1 MQIKEDK
8 NKLKNGLYV
17 VSTPIG
23 NLSDITFRA
32 IQTLKNSDVILCEDT
47 RVSKKLLS
55 SFDIKSKLVAYH
67 KFNEKKYLSKIIKD
81 LELNKIVSIISDAGT
96 PTISDPGRIL
106 INECLKRQIDVIPIP
121 GASAPSAAISISGF
135 SDRYYFHGFLSE
147 KKSESYKDIEFLSKL
162 DSSLIFFTS
171 SNKLENFID
180 LFIKFFEDRE
190 ILICKEITK
199 MYEQFFRLDVKDLNN
214 IDLNLKGEIT
224 LVVSQKKYKEKNLKL
239 LSESDKVKIRKLI
252 GKISVKDIVDII
264 CESKDLSKKNVYNY
278 CLKVKNEI

>member
-135 SDRYYFHGFLSE
+135 SDKYYFHGFLSE

>member
-199 MYEQFFRLDVKDLNN
+199 MYEQFFRLDVKDL
-214 IDLNLKGEIT
+214 KM
-224 LVVSQKKYKEKNLKL
+224 
-239 LSESDKVKIRKLI
+239 I
-252 GKISVKDIVDII
+252 GSF
-264 CESKDLSKKNVYNY
+264 
-278 CLKVKNEI
+278 

>member
-81 LELNKIVSIISDAGT
+81 LELNKVVSIISDAGT
-96 PTISDPGRIL
+96 PAISDPGRIL
-106 INECLKRQIDVIPIP
+106 INECLKRKIDVIPIP

-135 SDRYYFHGFLSE
+135 SDKYYFHGFLSE

-162 DSSLIFFTS
+162 DSSLIFFIS
-171 SNKLENFID
+171 SNKLGNFID
-180 LFIKFFEDRE
+180 LFMKFFEDRE

-199 MYEQFFRLDVKDLNN
+199 MYEQFFRIDVKDLNN

-252 GKISVKDIVDII
+252 GKISVKDIVDIV